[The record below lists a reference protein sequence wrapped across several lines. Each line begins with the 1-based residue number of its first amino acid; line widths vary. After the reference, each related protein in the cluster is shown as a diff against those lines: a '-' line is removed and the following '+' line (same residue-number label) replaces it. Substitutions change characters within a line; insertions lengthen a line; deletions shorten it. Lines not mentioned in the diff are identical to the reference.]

1 MEGYTVLPNSS
12 GKVSA
17 FLISDAIIGLTLISL
32 AIATFYFNQSCFMK
46 NEDELYL
53 KNLQVQEAFQQSVSQ
68 INQGKPLNQI
78 KVHSDAGE
86 YQINVEK

>member
-1 MEGYTVLPNSS
+1 MLLNNS

-46 NEDELYL
+46 IEDELYL
-53 KNLQVQEAFQQSVSQ
+53 KNLQVQEAFQQSVSR
-68 INQGKPLNQI
+68 INQNEPLNQI
-78 KVHSDAGE
+78 KVHSDEGE
-86 YQINVEK
+86 YQISVEK

>member
-1 MEGYTVLPNSS
+1 MLPNSS

-32 AIATFYFNQSCFMK
+32 AITTFYFNQSCFMK

-53 KNLQVQEAFQQSVSQ
+53 KNLQVQEAFQQSVSR

>member
-1 MEGYTVLPNSS
+1 MLPNSS

-53 KNLQVQEAFQQSVSQ
+53 KKSSGSRGFFSKAYRESIRESR
-68 INQGKPLNQI
+68 
-78 KVHSDAGE
+78 
-86 YQINVEK
+86 

>member
-1 MEGYTVLPNSS
+1 MLLNNS

-46 NEDELYL
+46 IEDELYL
-53 KNLQVQEAFQQSVSQ
+53 KNLQVQEAFQQSVSR
-68 INQGKPLNQI
+68 INQKESLNQI
-78 KVHSDAGE
+78 KVHSDEGE
-86 YQINVEK
+86 YQISVEK

>member
-1 MEGYTVLPNSS
+1 MLPSKS
-12 GKVSA
+12 DKVSA

-53 KNLQVQEAFQQSVSQ
+53 KNLQVQEAFQQSILR
-68 INQGKPLNQI
+68 INQKEPLGQI

-86 YQINVEK
+86 YQVNVEK

>member
-1 MEGYTVLPNSS
+1 MN
-12 GKVSA
+12 
-17 FLISDAIIGLTLISL
+17 SDAIIGLTLISL

-53 KNLQVQEAFQQSVSQ
+53 KNLQVQEAFQQSVSR
-68 INQGKPLNQI
+68 INQKEPLSQI

-86 YQINVEK
+86 YQVNVEK

>member
-1 MEGYTVLPNSS
+1 MLLNNS

-46 NEDELYL
+46 IEDELYL
-53 KNLQVQEAFQQSVSQ
+53 KNLQVQEAFQQSVSR
-68 INQGKPLNQI
+68 INQNESLNQI
-78 KVHSDAGE
+78 KVHSDEGE
-86 YQINVEK
+86 YQISVEK

>member
-32 AIATFYFNQSCFMK
+32 AIPTFYFNQSCFMK

-53 KNLQVQEAFQQSVSQ
+53 KNLQVQEAFQQSVSR

>member
-1 MEGYTVLPNSS
+1 
-12 GKVSA
+12 
-17 FLISDAIIGLTLISL
+17 
-32 AIATFYFNQSCFMK
+32 MK

-53 KNLQVQEAFQQSVSQ
+53 KNLQVQEAFQQSVSRIDQ
-68 INQGKPLNQI
+68 KEPLNQI

>member
-1 MEGYTVLPNSS
+1 MLPNSS

-32 AIATFYFNQSCFMK
+32 AIVTFYFNPSCFMK

-53 KNLQVQEAFQQSVSQ
+53 KNLQVQEAFQQSVSR

>member
-32 AIATFYFNQSCFMK
+32 AITTFYFNQSCFMK

-53 KNLQVQEAFQQSVSQ
+53 KNLQVQEAFQQSVSR